1 MKALRK
7 ITAFAA
13 AIQVF
18 ASWAFAAEVAF
29 YPFAEGND
37 GANALGVALHNA
49 VDASAL
55 GGSAIRNSG
64 ETAAHFTK
72 TGKHRIHIM

>member
-7 ITAFAA
+7 ITAFSA

-29 YPFAEGND
+29 YPFAEGSD
-37 GANALGVALHNA
+37 GA
-49 VDASAL
+49 
-55 GGSAIRNSG
+55 
-64 ETAAHFTK
+64 
-72 TGKHRIHIM
+72 TGTRT